1 MSRHEMIEANDY
13 TFDDLHPDFADFPDA
28 DQFDASEPIVMSFCD
43 HCGDESLDVI
53 LVEGWKFEQDDEQ
66 LCAACRAKLGIRI

>member
-1 MSRHEMIEANDY
+1 MAYTTSEANDY
-13 TFDDLHPDFADFPDA
+13 TFDDLHPD
-28 DQFDASEPIVMSFCD
+28 IVMSFCD

-53 LVEGWKFEQDDEQ
+53 LVEGWKFDQDDEQ